1 MGLMDVLGR
10 YAQSQQ
16 GVPPQ
21 AHADFE
27 QVAQQA
33 PRDMVSSGLADA
45 FRSEATPPFEQ
56 MVGQLFGNSD
66 PHQRA
71 GLLNEILGSVAHGGG
86 GGLGGALSGGVL
98 GGLLRHAAAG
108 RPVSPEDAQQVPPS
122 EVEAAARE
130 AARANPSIIDRVSQF
145 YAQHPQLV
153 QGLGQAALAVAMS
166 SMARRRNV

>member
-10 YAQSQQ
+10 YADSQ
-16 GVPPQ
+16 GVPPG

-33 PRDMVSSGLADA
+33 PRDLLGQGLAGA
-45 FRSEATPPFEQ
+45 FRSDATPPFEQ

-71 GLLNEILGSVAHGGG
+71 GLLNEILGSVAGHGGA
-86 GGLGGALSGGVL
+86 LGGALSGGVL

-108 RPVSPEDAQQVPPS
+108 RQVTPQDAQEVSPS
-122 EVEAAARE
+122 EVEEAARE
-130 AARANPSIIDRVSQF
+130 AARTNPSIIDRVSQF

-153 QGLGQAALAVAMS
+153 QGLGQAALAIAMS
-166 SMARRRNV
+166 NMARRRNV